1 MGNRID
7 RRFDYL
13 RKQTEQDA
21 KRAGEEAAGNIERQA
36 ASQGMQG
43 SGAFIK
49 LGQQADESIQKQ
61 KAQNIEGVEAARDV
75 ALGQKEEADLS
86 RQFAREERLG
96 SQDFSSKEN
105 QMGRSFQ
112 SEEAGKN
119 RAFQSSEA
127 AAARGFE
134 REIFDKNDQWRREVF
149 DVQNDQWE
157 ETFKNAKDQ
166 WKKDYNLRDAQFD
179 KTFDAE
185 EKINAFN
192 MDMANKM
199 WNKKDM
205 TESIMNAGG
214 YDPRSGGY
222 GGGNTPWAN
231 SGLSQGLSG
240 SSNRQNPYSF

>member
-96 SQDFSSKEN
+96 SQDYASKEN
-105 QMGRSFQ
+105 QMGRAFQ
-112 SEEAGKN
+112 SEEAGKQ
-119 RAFQSSEA
+119 RAFQSGEA

-134 REIFDKNDQWRREVF
+134 REIFDRNDQWRRQVF

-157 ETFKNAKDQ
+157 KTFDNAKDQ
-166 WKKDYNLRDAQFD
+166 WKREYNLKDAQFD
-179 KTFDAE
+179 KSFDE
-185 EKINAFN
+185 EARINNFN

-205 TESIMNAGG
+205 TESLMNGLG
-214 YDPRSGGY
+214 YDPRTGGNTGGGY
-222 GGGNTPWAN
+222 GSIWGTA
-231 SGLSQGLSG
+231 QGD
-240 SSNRQNPYSF
+240 NPSWTKI